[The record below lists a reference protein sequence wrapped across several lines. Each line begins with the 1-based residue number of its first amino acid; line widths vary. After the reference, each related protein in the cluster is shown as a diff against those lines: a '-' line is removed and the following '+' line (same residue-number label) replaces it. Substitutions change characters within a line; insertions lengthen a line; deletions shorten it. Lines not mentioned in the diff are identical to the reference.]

1 MFLFR
6 WVLSTPQELNRIKI
20 RREKMDG
27 FMSISL
33 KEKQKSGAFV
43 VVTDAIKRKNPAF
56 RNRILNAC

>member
-1 MFLFR
+1 
-6 WVLSTPQELNRIKI
+6 
-20 RREKMDG
+20 MDG